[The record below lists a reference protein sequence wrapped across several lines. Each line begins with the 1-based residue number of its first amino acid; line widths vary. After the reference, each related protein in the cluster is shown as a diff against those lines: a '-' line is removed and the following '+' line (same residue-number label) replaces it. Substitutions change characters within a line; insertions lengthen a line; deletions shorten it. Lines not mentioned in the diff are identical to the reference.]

1 MDKVLVFTYYWPPSG
16 GPAVQRWLALSQLLP
31 QFGIEPIIVA
41 PHEQYASYVLL
52 DESLNKRIPKNLK
65 VVKTKT
71 FEVLNFYQ
79 KSLGKGK
86 LPTAGFANESNP
98 SFLQKV
104 ARWVRGNLFF
114 PDPRKGWNKH
124 ALKAA
129 RKIVKEE
136 NIKAV
141 ITAGP
146 PQSTHLIGQQL
157 KKEFDLFWLCDFHDA
172 WTNVWYYDELMKTSF
187 ARKLD
192 LKMELKVL
200 RECDYIITVG
210 RQIIL
215 DFKSKLGSKEK
226 IKLHSMGF
234 DDDMIAHA
242 PAINKDEFVICYTG
256 TMATNYEPQVVFNAI
271 KNITDKN
278 PKAKIKVELYGL
290 IATDI
295 IDYANSIGLEMH
307 VDFKGYVPHKQ
318 AVKAIQNAAM
328 LLLVSPNTT
337 QAKMIIPGKI
347 YEYLATRKP
356 ILNLAEIGTETHEI
370 IEECKAGSTFNRSAT
385 NEIEAFINRAYNQW
399 RKEPKSI
406 LNKDD
411 SFLKYSRKAEAES
424 LAKVLLSKF

>member
-41 PHEQYASYVLL
+41 PHEKYASYVLL
-52 DESLNKRIPKNLK
+52 DESLNQRIPKELK

-98 SFLQKV
+98 SFLQKL

-114 PDPRKGWNKH
+114 PDPRKGWNKF

-129 RKIVKEE
+129 KQLIAE
-136 NIKAV
+136 NDIKAV

-157 KKEFDLFWLCDFHDA
+157 KKEYDLFWLCDFHDA

-187 ARKLD
+187 ARNLD
-192 LKMELKVL
+192 SKMELKVL
-200 RECDYIITVG
+200 KECDHIITVG
-210 RQIIL
+210 RQIIS
-215 DFKSKLGSKEK
+215 DFESKLGTQEK
-226 IKLHSMGF
+226 IHLHSMGF
-234 DDDMIAHA
+234 DDEMVAHEA
-242 PAINKDEFVICYTG
+242 KVNPNEFVICYTG
-256 TMATNYEPQVVFNAI
+256 TMASNYEPQVIFDSIKQILEQNENAR
-271 KNITDKN
+271 
-278 PKAKIKVELYGL
+278 IKVELYGL
-290 IATDI
+290 IADDI
-295 IDYANSIGLEMH
+295 IEYAKSIGLEKQ

-318 AVKAIQNAAM
+318 AVEAIQNGAM
-328 LLLVSPNTT
+328 LLLVSPNTP

-356 ILNLAEIGTETHEI
+356 ILNLAETGTETHEI
-370 IEECKAGSTFNRSAT
+370 IEECQAGATFNRNAKT
-385 NEIEAFINRAYNQW
+385 EIKAFIEQMFNEW
-399 RKEPKSI
+399 EKEPNSI
-406 LNKDD
+406 LNTD
-411 SFLKYSRKAEAES
+411 SLFLKYSRKTEAET
-424 LAKVLLSKF
+424 LAKVLQRKF